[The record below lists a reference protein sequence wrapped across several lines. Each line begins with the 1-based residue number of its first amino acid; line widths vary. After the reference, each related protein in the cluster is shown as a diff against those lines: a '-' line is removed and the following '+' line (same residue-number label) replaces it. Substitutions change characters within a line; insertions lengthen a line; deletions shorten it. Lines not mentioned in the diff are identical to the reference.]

1 MRAKKFPVEVY
12 SHIAIVYKNCLHGV
26 FMRNAYTNEIS
37 ELHKW
42 VESTDCQ
49 LGTGFN
55 FLHIEAEVQTVCQRI
70 CFIANCIR
78 EEYPFYAS
86 QLPTI
91 AQRLF
96 SGNPLTG
103 FTLNS
108 VVFGGLYVIT
118 QQLFSEPIN
127 TQFWIGIHP
136 RITHISKELFCDG
149 HFSPAAEKAV
159 KELETRLRELFQE
172 LKPGAGIPAK
182 IGDIVGALLGDNGIF
197 DFCDT
202 STVSGKD
209 YRRGIKSLFDGTFA
223 AYRNPSAH
231 ANLSC
236 TKQEAIEQIMLASQ
250 LMHILDKK
258 YPS

>member
-1 MRAKKFPVEVY
+1 
-12 SHIAIVYKNCLHGV
+12 
-26 FMRNAYTNEIS
+26 MRNTYTNEIA

-42 VESTDCQ
+42 VESTDYQ
-49 LGTGFN
+49 LGTGFS
-55 FLHIEAEVQTVCQRI
+55 FLHTEAEVQTVCQRI
-70 CFIANCIR
+70 FFIANCIR

-91 AQRLF
+91 SQRLF
-96 SGNPLTG
+96 SGNPLNG

-108 VVFGGLYVIT
+108 AVFGELYIIA

-127 TQFWIGIHP
+127 AQFWTSIHP
-136 RITHISKELFCDG
+136 RISQISKELFCDG
-149 HFSPAAEKAV
+149 HFASAAEKAM

-182 IGDIVGALLGDNGIF
+182 IGDVIGALLGDNSVF

-209 YRRGIKSLFDGTFA
+209 YRRGIKSLLEGTFA
-223 AYRNPSAH
+223 AYRNPAAH
-231 ANLSC
+231 ANLPC
-236 TKQEAIEQIMLASQ
+236 TKREAVEQIMLASQ
-250 LMHILDKK
+250 LMHILDR
-258 YPS
+258 